1 MSQIC
6 LVSGLKIWFFHKQ
19 LTNSACAVTRV
30 CNSIQI
36 THFNQVS
43 FSSCKLSDLHCFALF
58 HNWKLPEQGNLVYVP
73 QVFRRQKK
81 RHACRKAHAHTQTCT
96 HAPRC
101 TSLSHVFLPP
111 LPLCPLWMSCLL
123 CICKTKMSERI
134 RIIDSSPS
142 TTVTDLADYFHAWQS
157 LFSASLST
165 AIEHSA
171 IHMLGAMSYNRA
183 WQL

>member
-6 LVSGLKIWFFHKQ
+6 LVSGLKIWFFRKQ
-19 LTNSACAVTRV
+19 LTNSACAVTRL

-43 FSSCKLSDLHCFALF
+43 FSSCKLSDLHCFASF
-58 HNWKLPEQGNLVYVP
+58 HNWKFLEG
-73 QVFRRQKK
+73 KK
-81 RHACRKAHAHTQTCT
+81 KDMPAEKPMHTHTETCT
-96 HAPRC
+96 HTPRC

-157 LFSASLST
+157 LFSAFLST